1 MYKKKSL
8 NFTEGKAVN
17 KHVQENESRQ
27 IIRTLNEA
35 AAQTSFPEN
44 MNERWSFTQ
53 RRVKHGRRR
62 GHGHHEQPLEP
73 HLRGFLSHQFL
84 RQRQNPPQTSR
95 DWAS

>member
-44 MNERWSFTQ
+44 MNER
-53 RRVKHGRRR
+53 
-62 GHGHHEQPLEP
+62 
-73 HLRGFLSHQFL
+73 
-84 RQRQNPPQTSR
+84 
-95 DWAS
+95 